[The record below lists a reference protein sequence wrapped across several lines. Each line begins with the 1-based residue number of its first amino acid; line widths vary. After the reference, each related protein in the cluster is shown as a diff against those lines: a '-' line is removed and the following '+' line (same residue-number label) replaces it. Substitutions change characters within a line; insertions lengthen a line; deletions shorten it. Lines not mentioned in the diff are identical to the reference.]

1 MEIYLWDNIDEIGKY
16 KKHTK
21 SNVSKAKSKS
31 KHKHIL
37 MVRELLLANDKYNS
51 VYKVKYCTECGK
63 IYDLASETVVTDEGY
78 CRMLH
83 RDELLEKYKDL
94 PHFTIPSIMAKF
106 VSITHE

>member
-1 MEIYLWDNIDEIGKY
+1 MDNIDEIGKY

-31 KHKHIL
+31 KHKHTYGKGI
-37 MVRELLLANDKYNS
+37 VIINDKYNS

-63 IYDLASETVVTDEGY
+63 IYDLASETIVTDEGY